1 LRLVKEKASVL
12 VMAFR

>member
-1 LRLVKEKASVL
+1 LRSVKEKASVL